1 MSDLVSTLPSVE
13 VRPSQEDL
21 LAIAAK
27 WERLKQQRK
36 DANKRYRA
44 SHPQQNKD
52 ACKRHYEKHRA
63 TLLENARKKYIQ
75 KTSADASTSTDDCQ

>member
-1 MSDLVSTLPSVE
+1 MSDSGSTLPSVE

-52 ACKRHYEKHRA
+52 ACKRFYEQNRA
-63 TLLENARKKYIQ
+63 TLLENAHKKYIL
-75 KTSADASTSTDDCQ
+75 KTSADASTSTDDSQ